1 MKKLK
6 LLQLWLVV
14 FCLFVSKVGSA
25 QTDYVVT
32 IKGDTIRGS
41 VKYLNSGLD
50 KRVQLTPLNGKKIV
64 YTVLQT
70 AAFKLGADTYCPVR
84 NAEGYVYM
92 KLLKTGYLSLYA
104 FQQPNQF
111 TWDGRYL
118 LKKDGQ
124 GIEVP
129 NLGFKKTLNK
139 FLVECLS
146 VTARIMSGELTKT
159 KIIEIIDQFND
170 CIDANTKK
178 PAVTQQIEQPEK
190 IIAWSALE
198 KNINDLPAFEQKTNA
213 LEMIA
218 EIKSKINKGEKIP
231 NFLTEGLKE
240 ALKDQPS
247 IKETLDNALAELKS

>member
-1 MKKLK
+1 ML
-6 LLQLWLVV
+6 
-14 FCLFVSKVGSA
+14 CLFIGKVASA

-32 IKGDTIRGS
+32 IKGDTIKGK
-41 VKYLNSGLD
+41 VKYLNSSLD
-50 KRVQLTPLNGKKIV
+50 KRVQLTPLSGKKIV

-84 NAEGYVYM
+84 NTEGYVYM

-139 FLVECLS
+139 FLAECSS
-146 VTARIMSGELTKT
+146 VTDRIMSGELTKT
-159 KIIEIIDQFND
+159 KMIEIIDQFNV
-170 CIDANTKK
+170 CIDINTKK
-178 PAVTQQIEQPEK
+178 PGVIQQIVQPEK
-190 IIAWSALE
+190 ISTWNTLE
-198 KNINDLPAFEQKTNA
+198 KSINDLPVFEQKANA

-218 EIKSKINKGEKIP
+218 EIKVKINNGEKIP
-231 NFLTEGLKE
+231 NFLTEGLKD
-240 ALKDQPS
+240 ALNDQPS
-247 IKETLDNALAELKS
+247 IKETLDKALAELKN